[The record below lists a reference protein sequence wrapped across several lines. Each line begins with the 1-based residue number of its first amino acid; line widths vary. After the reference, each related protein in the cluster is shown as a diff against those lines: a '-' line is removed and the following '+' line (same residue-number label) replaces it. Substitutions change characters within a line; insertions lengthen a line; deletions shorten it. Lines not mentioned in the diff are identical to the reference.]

1 MTSDDLTVTH
11 GDVRLRVEGLG
22 KTLRQM
28 SKAGADAGDMKD
40 LMHTLG
46 LVVISAARP
55 PHKDGT
61 LAGTLRAGRGKTKA
75 VVRAGGRKAPYAGV
89 IHFGWPARNIEPQPF
104 LLDALKATRPQILAG
119 LDKGLAEILRK
130 NNLT

>member
-1 MTSDDLTVTH
+1 MAADDFDITH
-11 GDVRLRVEGLG
+11 GDVRIRVEGLG
-22 KTLRQM
+22 RTLRSM
-28 SKAGADAGDMKD
+28 SKAGADAGDMPD

-46 LVVISAARP
+46 EVVISAARP

-89 IHFGWPARNIEPQPF
+89 IHYGWPAHHIAPQPF
-104 LLDALKATRPQILAG
+104 LIDALRASRPRVLAG
-119 LDKGLAEILRK
+119 LDKGLGELLRK